1 MAWLIVL
8 MYVLGK
14 VDFEPQNSKAIVRQ
28 RGEIYI
34 LQEKIMTEITTALT
48 KDNFDDF
55 TRQDGLVLIDF
66 WAPWCGPCRAL
77 APILDAVAKKIGT
90 KAKVG
95 KMNVDGDDAQ
105 LFTARYNVRSIPT
118 LIFIKNG
125 QVVDTHTG
133 LLSEEELVAK
143 IEAHAK

>member
-1 MAWLIVL
+1 MHIS
-8 MYVLGK
+8 GK
-14 VDFEPQNSKAIVRQ
+14 VDFESQNSKAIIRQ
-28 RGEIYI
+28 GREIYT
-34 LQEKIMTEITTALT
+34 LREKIMTETTTELT

-55 TRQDGLVLIDF
+55 TRQKGLVLIDF

-90 KAKVG
+90 KVKMG
-95 KMNVDGDDAQ
+95 KMNVDGENAQ
-105 LFTARYNVRSIPT
+105 NFSARYNVRSIPT

-125 QVVDTHTG
+125 QVVDMHVG

>member
-1 MAWLIVL
+1 
-8 MYVLGK
+8 
-14 VDFEPQNSKAIVRQ
+14 
-28 RGEIYI
+28 
-34 LQEKIMTEITTALT
+34 MTEATIELT

-55 TRQDGLVLIDF
+55 THQEGLVLIDF

-77 APILDAVAKKIGT
+77 APVLDLVAKKIET

-95 KMNVDGDDAQ
+95 KMNIDGDSSQ

-118 LIFIKNG
+118 LIFMKDG
-125 QVVDTHTG
+125 QVVDTHVG

>member
-1 MAWLIVL
+1 